1 MLLQYRNI
9 NLNIS
14 FINIL
19 QHRQYDTRLIV
30 EIIITIS

>member
-14 FINIL
+14 SINIL
-19 QHRQYDTRLIV
+19 QHRQYDTHLIV
-30 EIIITIS
+30 EIIIMIS

>member
-19 QHRQYDTRLIV
+19 QHCQYDTYLII
-30 EIIITIS
+30 EIVIMNS